1 MLANST
7 KKNSRLQKESMKK
20 KVYLVKNQL
29 VEYNGDMYTPEELA
43 KKLELKGNVE
53 VILHDADD
61 TWFGRALQ
69 TLEPKQ

>member
-1 MLANST
+1 
-7 KKNSRLQKESMKK
+7 MKK

-43 KKLELKGNVE
+43 KKLELKGDME
-53 VILHDADD
+53 IILHDGDE
-61 TWFGRALQ
+61 TWFGKALA